1 MKKLTLIILFMLLF
15 IVPPVFAGGREYA
28 DTSIYLW
35 QLINEAR
42 AHPLATIQS
51 LGIDE
56 AAARQALGADA
67 ALLDDGLPPLAWDN
81 HLSTA
86 ATGHSL
92 DMVEKLYYSSTA
104 PDGSLPEDR
113 VAATGYRSAA
123 VGESLG
129 AMAFSAFIE
138 PEEAARLIFA
148 SWVRDELDP
157 GRPAKRYLFSREMSE
172 VGFGLVGAVLSLGE
186 DIPSNVYVA
195 VADFAVPLVP
205 RFFIMGTVYE
215 DADGN
220 GRLSD
225 GEGLDGVS
233 FSWRVTGYPGVY
245 DGTSGIAG
253 VYQLPLVDGDY
264 IIRLADEQGGA
275 TVVYRRN
282 TLGVEENCLL
292 DLRLR

>member
-42 AHPLATIQS
+42 ARPLATIQS

-56 AAARQALGADA
+56 EAARRALGADA
-67 ALLDDGLPPLAWDN
+67 ALLDGGLPPLAWDN
-81 HLSTA
+81 HLAMA

-92 DMVEKLYYSSTA
+92 DMVEKLYYSSTG

-113 VAATGYRSAA
+113 VAAAGYRGAA
-123 VGESLG
+123 VGEPLG

-138 PEEAARLIFA
+138 PEEAARLVFA

-157 GRPAKRYLFSREMSE
+157 GRTAKRYLFSREMSE
-172 VGFGLVGAVLSLGE
+172 VGFVGAVLSLGE
-186 DIPSNVYVA
+186 GIPTNVYVA
-195 VADFAVPLVP
+195 VADFAAPLVP

-215 DADGN
+215 DIDGN
-220 GRLSD
+220 GRLSA
-225 GEGLDGVS
+225 GESRSGVS
-233 FSWRVTGYPGVY
+233 FSCRVDGYPGVY
-245 DGTSGIAG
+245 DGKSGIAG

-282 TLGVEENCLL
+282 ALGVEENCLL